1 MTWKQLAEK
10 VIKGYSLTTEEA
22 LRILNEN
29 DENVLELVQAAYQIR
44 KYYYSNKVKLNL
56 IINAKSGLCPEDCG
70 YCSQSMKA
78 NTEIESYPLV
88 SKQIIVEGAKEAKK
102 NKIGTYCIVMSGRKP
117 TNRDVNTVVAAVQD
131 IKTNIDNI
139 KICACLGLVNDEQAR
154 LLKEAGVDRFNHNIN
169 TSKGHHSE
177 ITTTHEY
184 DDRIKTLET
193 LKNAG
198 ISPCSGV
205 ICGMG
210 ETHADIVEMAF
221 SLKDLQVDSIPVN
234 FLHPIEGTKLEGLDE
249 LTPLKC
255 LKILAMFRFVN
266 PTKEIRI
273 SGGREYNLRT
283 LQSLGLYMANSIF
296 VGDYLTT
303 SGQAS
308 DQDYQMIKDLGFE
321 IEENAFETESQ
332 HFATTGEKA

>member
-10 VIKGYSLTTEEA
+10 VIGGYSLTTDEA
-22 LRILNEN
+22 IQILTES
-29 DENVLELVQAAYQIR
+29 DENALELVHAAYQIR
-44 KYYYSNKVKLNL
+44 KHYYSNKVKLNL

-78 NTEIESYPLV
+78 DTEIDSYPLV
-88 SKQIIVEGAKEAKK
+88 SKQVIVEGAREAKK

-131 IKTNIDNI
+131 IKKDIESI
-139 KICACLGLVNDEQAR
+139 KICACLGLINDEQAH

-177 ITTTHEY
+177 ITTTHQY
-184 DDRIKTLET
+184 DDRIRTLET

-210 ETHADIVEMAF
+210 ETLEDIVEMAF
-221 SLKDLQVDSIPVN
+221 SLKDLHVDSIPVN
-234 FLHPIEGTKLEGLDE
+234 FLHPIEGTKLEHLDD

-273 SGGREYNLRT
+273 SGGREFNLRT

-308 DQDYQMIKDLGFE
+308 QQDYQMIEDLGFE

-332 HFATTGEKA
+332 HFANI